1 MSAMPRISPHRLLRS
16 NRISRVIRT
25 GGPTPERLQF
35 PGAGAD
41 DAEVRVPVLVYGVL
55 YVVFEMVRHQLELIG
70 WERVT
75 PLHVASALV
84 DALLAIVIAIGAV
97 VAFDVGRRRWGPAL
111 RAWQERQLRMAA
123 EAAQFDQEPIPVTS
137 WRPGQE
143 AEPLAVAAPHPS
155 PAPEPTYA
163 PSTYAR
169 STGRRFTE
177 DPGRQL

>member
-1 MSAMPRISPHRLLRS
+1 LPAW
-16 NRISRVIRT
+16 
-25 GGPTPERLQF
+25 
-35 PGAGAD
+35 GAD

-75 PLHVASALV
+75 PLHVASALI

-97 VAFDVGRRRWGPAL
+97 VAVDVARRRWGPAL

-123 EAAQFDQEPIPVTS
+123 EAAQLEQEPIPVTS
-137 WRPGQE
+137 WRPERE
-143 AEPLAVAAPHPS
+143 AEPLAVAAPRGS
-155 PAPEPTYA
+155 TSPEPTYA
-163 PSTYAR
+163 TSTYGSR